1 MGCAMPWILRR
12 RIRDERLDIGRAVA
26 RHPGPVGRAAEQ
38 VGDDTAGPRGQPG
51 GPAGRT
57 GRAGGRE
64 RVGQVADPAG
74 RDGPAGRVA
83 GGGDRRFGPAGRD
96 RAGGRARPG
105 AARVPRPPD
114 RDDLPGPDDLARPG
128 AAGRR
133 ADRRGPARAWREPPR
148 RAGADAGGAGRGA
161 VARPGAALPRLPARA
176 VRGHAAARD
185 DRRRAGRQPAA
196 AAGRRTDHRARRHH
210 PAADPGAG
218 RAAAAGPAPGR
229 PVGHPRS
236 WGGRAVRA
244 TARGH
249 VRGPNRRGR
258 ADRGRVCLTPASLYG
273 RSATGRAV
281 DLGRADRA
289 GADTGL
295 AAGPGPATAR
305 LFVRAAVSAGA
316 PGVFA
321 YRSGALGA
329 GPGGGGCVPR
339 AGLGVAA
346 VTGPVI
352 EASGL
357 VKVYA
362 GGGRAKTALA
372 GVSLTLPEGKCLGVV
387 GESGCGKST
396 LARLLVGLERPT
408 AGTVTLQGRPLA
420 SYPRPELARQL
431 QLVSQDPF
439 SSLNPRLTAGRA
451 LTEVLLVH
459 RRVPG
464 RRQAG
469 ARVTEL
475 LDMVSLGSRF
485 TDRLPHEMS
494 GGQAQRVAIARALAA
509 EPQILILDEPTSALD
524 VSVRAGIVNLL
535 AGLRA
540 ELSLS
545 YLFISH
551 DMAVI
556 RQLSDRIGVMY
567 QGRFVERGPWRAV
580 LSAPLHPYTR
590 ALLAAVPEPTPDGSL
605 LAGAAADEASAPDV
619 LAPANAGDSCPYL
632 PRCPISIGRC
642 RTEDPPLAP
651 VAGEHEAACFRAGEV
666 PVPIAA
672 DPAGIR
678 PAAAADAEA
687 MAELFVA
694 AWRQAYPGVVP
705 DAVLAA
711 LDHDRTARWL
721 AGLID
726 GGPDGNTAGQTD
738 VAVRDGQVIGFVR
751 YGTRTGEPGGYVFG
765 LYVHPAQAGHGT
777 GRALLSHAEQ
787 RLREQG
793 SDTVS
798 LHVFEANE
806 RARRLYA
813 KAGYA
818 PDGSTRVEP
827 EYEATE
833 VRLVKVFA

>member
-1 MGCAMPWILRR
+1 MS
-12 RIRDERLDIGRAVA
+12 
-26 RHPGPVGRAAEQ
+26 GPLLQ
-38 VGDDTAGPRGQPG
+38 
-51 GPAGRT
+51 
-57 GRAGGRE
+57 
-64 RVGQVADPAG
+64 
-74 RDGPAGRVA
+74 
-83 GGGDRRFGPAGRD
+83 
-96 RAGGRARPG
+96 
-105 AARVPRPPD
+105 
-114 RDDLPGPDDLARPG
+114 
-128 AAGRR
+128 
-133 ADRRGPARAWREPPR
+133 
-148 RAGADAGGAGRGA
+148 
-161 VARPGAALPRLPARA
+161 
-176 VRGHAAARD
+176 
-185 DRRRAGRQPAA
+185 
-196 AAGRRTDHRARRHH
+196 
-210 PAADPGAG
+210 
-218 RAAAAGPAPGR
+218 
-229 PVGHPRS
+229 
-236 WGGRAVRA
+236 A
-244 TARGH
+244 T
-249 VRGPNRRGR
+249 
-258 ADRGRVCLTPASLYG
+258 
-273 RSATGRAV
+273 
-281 DLGRADRA
+281 
-289 GADTGL
+289 
-295 AAGPGPATAR
+295 
-305 LFVRAAVSAGA
+305 
-316 PGVFA
+316 
-321 YRSGALGA
+321 
-329 GPGGGGCVPR
+329 
-339 AGLGVAA
+339 
-346 VTGPVI
+346 
-352 EASGL
+352 GL
-357 VKVYA
+357 VKVYSP
-362 GGGRAKTALA
+362 GGHEGQHKTALA
-372 GVSLTLPEGKCLGVV
+372 GVSLTLEEGNCLGVV

-396 LARLLVGLERPT
+396 LARLLVGLEGPT

-420 SYPRPELARQL
+420 SYPRPELARRL

-464 RRQAG
+464 RKQAG

-535 AGLRA
+535 ARLRL
-540 ELSLS
+540 ELALS

-556 RQLSDRIGVMY
+556 RQLSDSIGVMY
-567 QGRFVERGPWRAV
+567 QGRFVERGPWQAV

-619 LAPANAGDSCPYL
+619 LAPARAGASCPYL

-666 PVPIAA
+666 PAPIAA

-711 LDHDRTARWL
+711 FDHDRTARWL

-726 GGPDGNTAGQTD
+726 GRPDGNTAGQTD

-833 VRLVKVFA
+833 IRLVKVFS

>member
-1 MGCAMPWILRR
+1 
-12 RIRDERLDIGRAVA
+12 
-26 RHPGPVGRAAEQ
+26 
-38 VGDDTAGPRGQPG
+38 
-51 GPAGRT
+51 
-57 GRAGGRE
+57 
-64 RVGQVADPAG
+64 
-74 RDGPAGRVA
+74 
-83 GGGDRRFGPAGRD
+83 
-96 RAGGRARPG
+96 
-105 AARVPRPPD
+105 
-114 RDDLPGPDDLARPG
+114 
-128 AAGRR
+128 
-133 ADRRGPARAWREPPR
+133 
-148 RAGADAGGAGRGA
+148 
-161 VARPGAALPRLPARA
+161 
-176 VRGHAAARD
+176 
-185 DRRRAGRQPAA
+185 
-196 AAGRRTDHRARRHH
+196 
-210 PAADPGAG
+210 
-218 RAAAAGPAPGR
+218 
-229 PVGHPRS
+229 
-236 WGGRAVRA
+236 
-244 TARGH
+244 
-249 VRGPNRRGR
+249 
-258 ADRGRVCLTPASLYG
+258 
-273 RSATGRAV
+273 
-281 DLGRADRA
+281 
-289 GADTGL
+289 
-295 AAGPGPATAR
+295 
-305 LFVRAAVSAGA
+305 
-316 PGVFA
+316 
-321 YRSGALGA
+321 
-329 GPGGGGCVPR
+329 
-339 AGLGVAA
+339 
-346 VTGPVI
+346 VTGPVL

-357 VKVYA
+357 VKVYPAGSYA
-362 GGGRAKTALA
+362 GGVKTALA
-372 GVSLTLPEGKCLGVV
+372 GVSLTLTEGTCLGVV

-420 SYPRPELARQL
+420 SYPRPELARRL

-459 RRVPG
+459 RRVAG
-464 RRQAG
+464 KKQAA

-485 TDRLPHEMS
+485 TGRLPHEMS

-567 QGRFVERGPWRAV
+567 QGRFTERGPWRAV

-590 ALLAAVPEPTPDGSL
+590 ALLAAVPEPQPDGSL
-605 LAGAAADEASAPDV
+605 LTGAAADEPRDSGP
-619 LAPANAGDSCPYL
+619 PANGGASCPYL

-642 RTEDPPLAP
+642 RTEDPPLAAI
-651 VAGEHEAACFRAGEV
+651 AGEHEAACFRAGEV
-666 PVPIAA
+666 PAEVHGSIPVDA
-672 DPAGIR
+672 DPAAGIR
-678 PAAAADAEA
+678 GAATADADA
-687 MAELFVA
+687 MAGVFVA

-726 GGPDGNTAGQTD
+726 GRPEGNTAGQTD

-765 LYVHPAQAGHGT
+765 LYVHPARAGHGT
-777 GRALLSHAEQ
+777 GRSLLSHAEQ

-806 RARRLYA
+806 RARRLYT
-813 KAGYA
+813 KAGYT

-833 VRLVKVFA
+833 VRLVKALS